1 MLMTRKERLE
11 WYVSLGRRGRL
22 NIVMPITSLDQERE
36 IVKECQYELMDIEI
50 EEFAISLKAK
60 REQKGLENK
69 IHTV

>member
-22 NIVMPITSLDQERE
+22 NIVLPITSLNQERE

-50 EEFAISLKAK
+50 EKFDALLKTK
-60 REQKGLENK
+60 REQNR
-69 IHTV
+69 